1 MVDTALIL
9 AHLRKHWSSVV
20 IIHLLFTLLGLVLLT
35 PLFGASLQGLLALSG
50 TSAVADQDIA
60 RLFLTPLGMTS
71 AVLLISLLIAIAA
84 LEVGALQVLAQA
96 AVAGR
101 SITPLQA
108 TLYALRH
115 AVQLLRTTIGLT
127 LRILA
132 FLLPYAAALL
142 LIARLFLGDHDIN
155 YYLSTRPPAFYHALL
170 IAALPTLVLL
180 WLLGRKLLDWVLV
193 LPLVLFTD
201 TPPRAVF
208 QKSAQLTRGHAR
220 DLIRSF
226 IVWALLAILLAMV
239 PALYLKL
246 TTGWIV
252 ATPEGNLQ
260 TLVFLFG
267 ATTLGWTVLNFFVL
281 ALNLAAFTF
290 MVATYYRQLAPAPAI
305 DLFESAA
312 LEAATGSSRLKP
324 LHVGVGILAVA
335 LLAGFVGMHMLR
347 DIKLEDDVL
356 VIAHRGAAGAAPEN
370 SLAAVRLAVEHGADW
385 VEIDVQESRDGQVLV
400 VHDSDFMK
408 LSNNPL
414 KVWEGDASELQDIDI
429 GSWFDPAFASERVPT
444 LQQVLEE
451 IRDRS
456 RLVIEL
462 KYYGHDQQL
471 EQRVVDIVEAAGMAD
486 AVVVMSLKLK
496 GIQKLQDLRPD
507 WTAGLLAATAVGD
520 LSRIDVDFL
529 AVNANMASR
538 GFIKRAHKAGKKV
551 FVWTINDPLSLS
563 HWMSAGVDGV
573 ITDEPALARSIL
585 AQRAQL
591 GTAERLMLSAALLF
605 GKPQVA
611 KQYRDN
617 SP

>member
-1 MVDTALIL
+1 MVDAVHTV

-20 IIHLLFTLLGLVLLT
+20 FIHLLFTLLGLVVLT
-35 PLFGASLQGLLALSG
+35 PLFGASLQGMLALSG

-71 AVLLISLLIAIAA
+71 AVLLISLFIAIAA

-96 AVAGR
+96 GVAGR

-115 AVQLLRTTIGLT
+115 AMQLLRTTINLT
-127 LRILA
+127 LRILF

-142 LIARLFLGDHDIN
+142 LIAHLFLGDHDIN
-155 YYLSTRPPAFYHALL
+155 YYLSNRPPAFYQALL
-170 IAALPTLVLL
+170 VASLPTLVLL

-193 LPLVLFTD
+193 LPLVLFTH
-201 TPPRAVF
+201 TSPRAVF
-208 QKSAQLTRGHAR
+208 QKSAQLTHGHAR
-220 DLIRSF
+220 QLIRSF

-239 PALYLKL
+239 PAVYLKL

-290 MVATYYRQLAPAPAI
+290 MVATYYQQLAPAPAV
-305 DLFESAA
+305 DLVETAA
-312 LEAATGSSRLKP
+312 LEAATGSRRLKP
-324 LHVGVGILAVA
+324 VHAGLGILALA
-335 LLAGFVGMHMLR
+335 LLAGFVGLQMLR

-370 SLAAVRLAVEHGADW
+370 SLAAVQLAIEHGADW

-408 LSNNPL
+408 LSGNPI
-414 KVWEGDASELQDIDI
+414 KVWEGDASELRDIDI
-429 GSWFDPAFASERVPT
+429 GSWFDPSFASERVPT
-444 LQQVLEE
+444 LRQVLEE
-451 IRDRS
+451 IRGRS

-471 EQRVVDIVEAAGMAD
+471 EQRVVDIVETAGMAD

-496 GIQKLQDLRPD
+496 GIQKLQTLRPD
-507 WTAGLLAATAVGD
+507 WTAGLLAATALGD
-520 LSRIDVDFL
+520 LSRLDVDFL

-538 GFIKRAHKAGKKV
+538 AFISRAHQAGKKV
-551 FVWTINDPLSLS
+551 FVWTINDALSLS

-605 GKPQVA
+605 GKPEVA